1 MNRLLRIAF
10 APIVWLIE
18 LVLVAVFLL
27 ACVKALAEWSRG
39 D

>member
-1 MNRLLRIAF
+1 VNRLLRITLTPA
-10 APIVWLIE
+10 VWLIE

-27 ACVKALAEWSRG
+27 ACVKALADWSRG